1 VRALQPNPGA
11 RLTKV
16 LRVFTDGAAR
26 GNPGPA
32 AVGVVIEDDKGVRL
46 RGLHRYLGKATNNE
60 AEYQALIE
68 GLKAAS
74 EWKPERLEIYLDSK
88 LVVEQVNGTYRVR
101 KPELQPLY
109 QRAKELLGGF
119 DEVVISHVEREKNR
133 GADALANMALDEQVK
148 KAAPR
153 G

>member
-16 LRVFTDGAAR
+16 LRLFTDGAAR

-32 AVGVVIEDDKGVRL
+32 GLGIVIEDENGKRL
-46 RGLHRYLGKATNNE
+46 DGKKQYIGRATNNE
-60 AEYQALIE
+60 AEYRALIE
-68 GLKAAS
+68 GLKAAA
-74 EWKPERLEIYLDSK
+74 EWKPERLEVYLDSK
-88 LVVEQVNGTYRVR
+88 LVVEQVNGSYRVR

-133 GADALANMALDEQVK
+133 GADALANMALDDHVK
-148 KAAPR
+148 DAASR